1 MTAHDPL
8 PHLRMTVWRP
18 VADTA
23 HGTTLGLSDFSWH
36 VGLHPEMVRRFVVL
50 GLLDATRQGDD
61 LRFEPD
67 QLTIVGRIQRLRA
80 GLSLNYAAIGLV
92 LDLLD
97 RIDRLESALTT
108 AQTTARLAPSTTVVR
123 TRSVRSWT

>member
-1 MTAHDPL
+1 
-8 PHLRMTVWRP
+8 MTVWRP
-18 VADTA
+18 VAGPA
-23 HGTTLGLSDFSWH
+23 HGTALGLSDFSSH
-36 VGLHPEMVRRFVVL
+36 AGLHPEIVRRFVVL

-67 QLTIVGRIQRLRA
+67 ELATVGRIQRLRA

-108 AQTTARLAPSTTVVR
+108 AQTTARLVPSTTVVR